1 MSFKNLL
8 PGSKKGVVDYSAR
21 SAMIAAPPPGHVT
34 DRNGRHTLVMILM
47 MIMMVIMT
55 VTMTVSNDGGGD
67 VGF

>member
-34 DRNGRHTLVMILM
+34 DRNGRHTLVMI
-47 MIMMVIMT
+47 MMVIMT